1 MNSTTE
7 YFETRF
13 VHDER
18 REKLWQ
24 VLWQAIFRKWID
36 PQDCVLELGAGYG
49 HFINQVEARKRIAVD
64 MWPGFLQYLKPDVE
78 GHVCP
83 VVELG
88 FVKPKSVDFAFA
100 SNLFEHISQ
109 EQLAEV
115 LRQLR
120 DSLSDRG
127 TLNIVQPNY
136 YYCYRDYFDDYTHR
150 TIYSHTS
157 LRDFLE
163 AHGFEVIDLRARFLP
178 LTIKSRLPVSSFLI
192 RLYLLSPWK
201 VMGKQMLIRA
211 RVRRP

>member
-24 VLWQAIFRKWID
+24 VLWQAIFRNWID

-88 FVKPKSVDFAFA
+88 FVKPKSVDFAF
-100 SNLFEHISQ
+100 
-109 EQLAEV
+109 
-115 LRQLR
+115 
-120 DSLSDRG
+120 
-127 TLNIVQPNY
+127 
-136 YYCYRDYFDDYTHR
+136 
-150 TIYSHTS
+150 
-157 LRDFLE
+157 
-163 AHGFEVIDLRARFLP
+163 
-178 LTIKSRLPVSSFLI
+178 
-192 RLYLLSPWK
+192 
-201 VMGKQMLIRA
+201 
-211 RVRRP
+211 